1 MAKLSKLLLAFL
13 IALSSSVIAFADK
26 GQTSTKTDKVVLLK
40 PIPAKTPPT
49 RPHMPAFVPYSCW
62 IDGEYIY
69 VESLGECGYAT
80 VTIETADGTVIATD
94 IIDDSDPA
102 TSTITL
108 PVPVI
113 PGDYTITITTE
124 SGTIYSG
131 VFLI

>member
-1 MAKLSKLLLAFL
+1 
-13 IALSSSVIAFADK
+13 
-26 GQTSTKTDKVVLLK
+26 
-40 PIPAKTPPT
+40 
-49 RPHMPAFVPYSCW
+49 MPAFVPYSCW
-62 IDGEYIY
+62 MDGEYIY

-80 VTIETADGTVIATD
+80 VTIETADSTVIATD

-124 SGTIYSG
+124 NTIQYSG
-131 VFLI
+131 DFEI